1 MLKDVVVYLDSSPAR
16 LAQVELAFDIA
27 QANESHVTV
36 VSNISGGEPDDLRWS
51 TFADEAERHPQVS
64 ATWLGSD
71 QGAQADPLLHARC
84 ADLLILGQPASKSS
98 GAMISP
104 SAAVLGCG
112 CPVVIVP
119 FIGRGEHT
127 GERILVAFNG
137 SREASRAVNDAL
149 PLLSQ
154 AKAVTLL
161 SVDPG
166 ESGISRLEAEKS
178 HLECHAVPVRTET
191 ISSGDV
197 VVSDIILSRAADVGA
212 DLIVMGAFS
221 HSRLREAI
229 VGGVTRDLLRQM
241 TVPIFMSH

>member
-36 VSNISGGEPDDLRWS
+36 VSSISGSDPDDLREL
-51 TFADEAERHPQVS
+51 FADGASSLQVA

-98 GAMISP
+98 AAMISP

-112 CPVVIVP
+112 CPVVVVP

-127 GERILVAFNG
+127 GQRILAAFNG
-137 SREASRAVNDAL
+137 SREASRAINDAL

-212 DLIVMGAFS
+212 DLIVMGAYS